1 MCLIAIA
8 WQARADLPLV
18 VAANRDEWR
27 DRPAEPAQWWIDRPS
42 ILAGRD
48 LKAGGTWLGIS
59 RDGRFAAVT
68 NFRDPSDRR
77 STARSRGELVA
88 DFLSGA
94 DDPGAYAER
103 IARRAHE
110 YNAFNLLV
118 ADASTLW
125 YFGSREGPPRPVAPG
140 VHALSNHVLNEPWPK
155 VLHARR
161 AMEAALREANPAP
174 DLFTMLS
181 DTAPVDDAHLPRTG
195 VGLEWERRLSPALIT
210 GDDYGTRNSTVVIRA
225 ANGHATLEEWT
236 RNGKGEVILISRNGE
251 LERTAWRL
259 TAGD

>member
-8 WQARADLPLV
+8 WRARADVPLV

-27 DRPAEPAQWWIDRPS
+27 DRPAEPAHWWSDRPAV
-42 ILAGRD
+42 LAGRD

-88 DFLSGA
+88 DFLAGTL
-94 DDPGAYAER
+94 DPGAYADEV
-103 IARRAHE
+103 ARRAHE

-118 ADASTLW
+118 ADAATLW

-140 VHALSNHVLNEPWPK
+140 VHALSNHVLDEPWPK
-155 VLHARR
+155 VIHARR
-161 AMEAALREANPAP
+161 AMESAVRESDPAP
-174 DLFTMLS
+174 RLFEMLS
-181 DTAPVDDAHLPRTG
+181 DATLARDEQLPRTG
-195 VGLEWERRLSPALIT
+195 VPLDWERRLSAALIT
-210 GDDYGTRNSTVVIRA
+210 GEDYGTRNSTVVVRSA
-225 ANGHATLEEWT
+225 GEASALEEWT
-236 RNGKGEVILISRNGE
+236 RDSEGKVTAVSRNGE
-251 LERTAWRL
+251 IVAHARHASSR
-259 TAGD
+259 